1 MLARR
6 PRPRE
11 VGHERLGRDG
21 AGPLARRDFWFSR
34 RVGGVGPD
42 VWASTAATSG
52 AGSALKAPVKAFQD
66 LLNGSGGQL
75 AILLAVCVGA
85 GAAAFAGLNRG
96 IVMAILGTGGV
107 VGHGVS
113 ATRTISGVSALL

>member
-1 MLARR
+1 MS
-6 PRPRE
+6 
-11 VGHERLGRDG
+11 GLGRDG
-21 AGPLARRDFWFSR
+21 AGSLGAAGFLVFAAVLVALA
-34 RVGGVGPD
+34 PD

-85 GAAAFAGLNRG
+85 GAAAVWIAGGALR
-96 IVMAILGTGGV
+96 AV
-107 VGHGVS
+107 VVERAGP
-113 ATRTISGVSALL
+113 

>member
-1 MLARR
+1 MS
-6 PRPRE
+6 
-11 VGHERLGRDG
+11 GLGRDG
-21 AGPLARRDFWFSR
+21 AGSLGAAGFLVFAAVLVALA
-34 RVGGVGPD
+34 PD

-96 IVMAILGTGGV
+96 IIMAILGTGGV
-107 VGHGVS
+107 VGYGVS
-113 ATRTISGVSALL
+113 ATQTISGVSALL